1 MLSLAR
7 HAALA
12 SAVYKDT
19 HTLTMSRSTAK
30 SLANW
35 LHAPSRPLG
44 ALLSHVQLLRRF
56 SAFLRDR
63 LPPSLAAQC
72 QAANIEGTTL
82 VIAVSSSAWAAKL
95 RYQIATLAAQL
106 KKHDSLPPIE
116 HIRIRVQPP
125 RLEAARRP
133 PHRLPMSTD
142 TAALISQVADHTT
155 DSALRESLR
164 RLVRHASRRH
174 R

>member
-1 MLSLAR
+1 
-7 HAALA
+7 
-12 SAVYKDT
+12 
-19 HTLTMSRSTAK
+19 MSRSTAK

-35 LHAPSRPLG
+35 LHASSRPLG
-44 ALLSHVQLLRRF
+44 VLLSHVQLLRRYT
-56 SAFLRDR
+56 AFVRDR
-63 LPPSLAAQC
+63 LPPSLGAQC

-95 RYQIATLAAQL
+95 RYQITALAVEL
-106 KKHDSLPPIE
+106 KEHTGLPPIE

-125 RLEAARRP
+125 QLEATRHA

-142 TAALISQVADHTT
+142 TAALINQVADHTT
-155 DSALRESLR
+155 DPVLRESLR

>member
-1 MLSLAR
+1 
-7 HAALA
+7 
-12 SAVYKDT
+12 
-19 HTLTMSRSTAK
+19 MSRSTAK

-35 LHAPSRPLG
+35 LHASSRPLG
-44 ALLSHVQLLRRF
+44 TLLSHVQLLRRF
-56 SAFLRDR
+56 TAFLQDR

-95 RYQIATLAAQL
+95 RYQITALAVEL
-106 KKHDSLPPIE
+106 KEHTGLPPIE

-125 RLEAARRP
+125 QLEATRRA

-155 DSALRESLR
+155 DPALRESLR
-164 RLVRHASRRH
+164 RLARHASRR
-174 R
+174 RR